1 MSRGRTCRSTSTTLA
16 DFEGRDS
23 QISFSVTHGWSAFG
37 RADHGWQDVGLERGA
52 WFETSI
58 TWERFET
65 TRSRPRPGTRS
76 LRPLA
81 ARARSPA
88 GSRMP
93 IPTAPRPISRSTR
106 SASRGKLGAQWLA
119 IKSAALDAVIA
130 NGGTAGCFP
139 ARCRASRSRSPW
151 ISPAASRSEPMRVRQ
166 RFGDGRE
173 LGEQRHGI
181 ATPWKSR
188 CIATH

>member
-1 MSRGRTCRSTSTTLA
+1 VIAIENVRLFEAEQQRTRELSEA
-16 DFEGRDS
+16 
-23 QISFSVTHGWSAFG
+23 
-37 RADHGWQDVGLERGA
+37 LEQQ
-52 WFETSI
+52 
-58 TWERFET
+58 
-65 TRSRPRPGTRS
+65 
-76 LRPLA
+76 
-81 ARARSPA
+81 
-88 GSRMP
+88 
-93 IPTAPRPISRSTR
+93 
-106 SASRGKLGAQWLA
+106 GAQWLA

-130 NGGTAGCFP
+130 NGGTAGCLP

-188 CIATH
+188 CIATMQLL